1 MAAPLTSQYRESNSI
16 NTLMN
21 LSPELV
27 RAFTPIVLGLMGTV
41 IGLTALLKSETGQ
54 EAKLTAGLGLAGT
67 AIAGAAGLAQPHKSD
82 SGVSIERDGQRFRI
96 ESPPS
101 SEEPNRS

>member
-1 MAAPLTSQYRESNSI
+1 
-16 NTLMN
+16 MN

-27 RAFTPIVLGLMGTV
+27 RAFTPIFLGLMGTV
-41 IGLTALLKSETGQ
+41 IGLTALVTAGKGQ
-54 EAKLTAGLGLAGT
+54 DARLTAGLGLAGT

-82 SGVSIERDGQRFRI
+82 PGVSIERDGQKFKI

-101 SEEPNRS
+101 SEEPTRS

>member
-1 MAAPLTSQYRESNSI
+1 
-16 NTLMN
+16 MN
-21 LSPELV
+21 LNPELV

-41 IGLTALLKSETGQ
+41 IGLTALVTAGNGQ

-82 SGVSIERDGQRFRI
+82 PGVSIEKEGQNLRI
-96 ESPPS
+96 ESPPA
-101 SEEPNRS
+101 RSAE

>member
-1 MAAPLTSQYRESNSI
+1 
-16 NTLMN
+16 MN

-41 IGLTALLKSETGQ
+41 IGITALLTAGHDGDTR
-54 EAKLTAGLGLAGT
+54 LTAGLGLAGT

-82 SGVSIERDGQRFRI
+82 PGVSIEKEGQNVKI
-96 ESPPS
+96 ESPPA
-101 SEEPNRS
+101 RSAE

>member
-1 MAAPLTSQYRESNSI
+1 
-16 NTLMN
+16 MN

-41 IGLTALLKSETGQ
+41 IGLTALMTSDKGP

-82 SGVSIERDGQRFRI
+82 PGVSIEKEGQNVKI
-96 ESPPS
+96 ESPPAKS
-101 SEEPNRS
+101 AE